1 MSDSKALITHQHH
14 RHVKRSVPT
23 SSAQPSHPTH
33 FFVGRPYDPPYAW
46 SYGDEMKTSNL
57 LWLTEEAIDEKEL
70 EMIYSNEMVS
80 MSVKK
85 ISRRPREGE
94 RKERMRKRK
103 IVDDEIIDLTVS
115 DDDED
120 LMKKEPTTPTNLSR
134 QRSRPGLIVSD
145 GFDYRK
151 RIKPSPITS
160 SPLARYSSTP
170 SSLALESSPISQSTS
185 SKLPT
190 PHSDSPHNRSIA
202 GARTSSDYPFEES
215 RSKRAELRAVFVSS
229 SYEV

>member
-1 MSDSKALITHQHH
+1 MNDSKALITHQHH
-14 RHVKRSVPT
+14 RHAKRSAPT
-23 SSAQPSHPTH
+23 SSAQPSQPTH
-33 FFVGRPYDPPYAW
+33 FFVGRPHNPPYAW
-46 SYGDEMKTSNL
+46 SYDDEMRASNI
-57 LWLTEEAIDEKEL
+57 LWLTEEVVDGKKLDIV
-70 EMIYSNEMVS
+70 YSEEIVS
-80 MSVKK
+80 MSVGMV
-85 ISRRPREGE
+85 SRKAGKRNA
-94 RKERMRKRK
+94 RKRK
-103 IVDDEIIDLTVS
+103 IEDDEIIDLTGS
-115 DDDED
+115 DED
-120 LMKKEPTTPTNLSR
+120 DAPGKREPTTPIKLSR
-134 QRSRPGLIVSD
+134 QRSRPGLIVSA

-151 RIKPSPITS
+151 RTRPNPITS

-185 SKLPT
+185 SKLTT